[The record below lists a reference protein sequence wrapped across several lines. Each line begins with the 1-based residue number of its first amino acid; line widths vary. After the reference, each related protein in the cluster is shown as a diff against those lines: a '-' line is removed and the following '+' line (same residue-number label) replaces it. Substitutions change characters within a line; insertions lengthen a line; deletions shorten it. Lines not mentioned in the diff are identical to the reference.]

1 MNQLLSFH
9 SFTTIFSLRREGVTL
24 LLLGFSF
31 ALHSQSSESKQSNDS
46 IQVLGGTF
54 YEQQA
59 GYNWGISPRN
69 IPLMSYSE
77 SETNT
82 KLSLRIRQRK
92 DHLATFTPQLGDKET
107 EGSYQMKSLFRK
119 KNSFAWGSA
128 SYAYSKIA
136 GIRFNESNDFD
147 LVFPYVMGD
156 TARAIPMD
164 KHSYT
169 FQAGAVQKLK
179 SWLLSVSA
187 NYRACFSYRI
197 QDPRPRNLS
206 TFLEGHVGIGYE
218 WSRYA
223 LGFTAGVGRYKQ
235 NNSVAFLSD
244 VGVSK
249 EYHFTGLGSDYYR
262 FRGDN
267 TEIFY
272 KGRAYSLALGVTPSN
287 KGRIGFFFHSD
298 WSLLATD
305 RIVRPLNNLPL
316 SSLQLHQFGGK
327 MGYQG
332 ETSTALRWG
341 VLLYT
346 QGSIRLGAIHI
357 FGSSVGGIYPK
368 VKTENNYYATDLSYG
383 AKAFFRTSLTEKQK
397 LQWGANVALGQT
409 LFEEYFVPQAE
420 QIRKGFILSLEPVIR
435 YKGSKWEFF
444 ASPAYNLLLPV
455 GKNSLVLA
463 KQADPIAE
471 YYELLTKTFSIDSS
485 KKVSYLLTLG
495 ASFASNN
502 RFAPYLHL
510 TYCHTDVAVA
520 SQDLWQVSLGVSF

>member
-1 MNQLLSFH
+1 MNQLFSIH
-9 SFTTIFSLRREGVTL
+9 RHTTIPSLRWGGVTL
-24 LLLGFSF
+24 ILLGFSF
-31 ALHSQSSESKQSNDS
+31 ALHSQSLVSKQSNDS
-46 IQVLGGTF
+46 ISAWSGTF

-59 GYNWGISPRN
+59 GYNWGISSSN
-69 IPLMSYSE
+69 IPLMRYSE

-82 KLSLRIRQRK
+82 QLSLGMRQRK
-92 DHLATFTPQLGDKET
+92 DNLVTFTPQLGNKET

-147 LVFPYVMGD
+147 LIAPYVMGD

-164 KHSYT
+164 KHDYT
-169 FQAGAVQKLK
+169 FQAGAVQKVK
-179 SWLLSVSA
+179 GWLLSVSA

-197 QDPRPRNLS
+197 QDPRPSNLS
-206 TFLEGHVGIGYE
+206 TFLQGSFGVGYE
-218 WSRYA
+218 WSQYA

-244 VGVSK
+244 VGVSN

-287 KGRIGFFFHSD
+287 KGKIGFFFHSD
-298 WSLLATD
+298 WALLATD

-316 SSLQLHQFGGK
+316 STLYLHQFSGK
-327 MGYQG
+327 MGYLG
-332 ETSTALRWG
+332 ETPTALRWG
-341 VLLYT
+341 VSLFAE
-346 QGSIRLGAIHI
+346 GSIRLGAVHI

-368 VKTENNYYATDLSYG
+368 VKTENNYYATALSYG
-383 AKAFFRTSLTEKQK
+383 AKAFLRSTLTESKK
-397 LQWGANVALGQT
+397 LQWGANIVLGRA
-409 LFEEYFVPQAE
+409 LFEEYYVPQAE
-420 QIRKGFILSLEPVIR
+420 QIRKGFTLSLEPIIR
-435 YKGSKWEFF
+435 YKENKWELF
-444 ASPAYNLLLPV
+444 ASPAYSLLLPV

-471 YYELLTKTFSIDSS
+471 YHELLKKTFAIDSS
-485 KKVSYLLTLG
+485 KKVTYLLAAG
-495 ASFASNN
+495 ASFACND
-502 RFAPYLHL
+502 RFAPYIHL
-510 TYCHTDVAVA
+510 IYCHTDVAVA
-520 SQDLWQVSLGVSF
+520 HQDLWQVSLGVSF